1 MNWTSSELSN
11 HDFGV
16 SDSQATAERPAYYL
30 DDVYSAEAG
39 LGVFIEITRDWL
51 IIMNVAVESLSNE
64 VTASP
69 IVSEDY
75 VIKGFTAIN
84 YVF

>member
-1 MNWTSSELSN
+1 MVVLITLLGYF
-11 HDFGV
+11 H
-16 SDSQATAERPAYYL
+16 QKRPAYFL
-30 DDVYSAEAG
+30 SDVVSAEAG
-39 LGVFIEITRDWL
+39 LGVFIEVTSDVL

-75 VIKGFTAIN
+75 VVKGFAAIN
-84 YVF
+84 YVL